1 MDARSGSVSYLR
13 QSREVHQARVRA
25 ASNARGAGLALS
37 ALFAFFLLWPTAA
50 VAQAT
55 GGEKIKSF
63 PPDTCYVADFPQGPD
78 GIKRIMLDLS
88 ERRLTVEYWGL
99 PTIAFGDEGMWC
111 NVGERRAWC
120 SVDCDGG
127 NSTFALRA
135 DGKVIAHIGTR
146 FISNMSSLLRHK
158 FDADGTRI
166 RGVFTLAPHPKSYC
180 EDRNPLMQSRRLAN
194 LQLSPGD
201 MAPLVERLEQNLSE
215 LGFFAEIPDYY
226 FTRDTGDALIA
237 FQRSV
242 GLKVTG
248 VADTETFVRLG
259 LLAVLGGGC

>member
-1 MDARSGSVSYLR
+1 MERNGPGTCPRRSVIA
-13 QSREVHQARVRA
+13 QARVEA
-25 ASNARGAGLALS
+25 LSNAIGLGLSFCALIMC
-37 ALFAFFLLWPTAA
+37 LMLWSPAA
-50 VAQAT
+50 AAPAT
-55 GGEKIKSF
+55 TNKKIKSF

-88 ERRLTVEYWGL
+88 DRRLTVEYWGL

-111 NVGERRAWC
+111 SVGARRAWC
-120 SVDCDGG
+120 TVDCDGG
-127 NSTFALRA
+127 NSTFVLRP
-135 DGKVIAHIGTR
+135 DGKVIASIGTR
-146 FISNMSSLLRHK
+146 FISNMSSLLQHK
-158 FDADGTRI
+158 FDADGTSI
-166 RGVFTLAPHPKSYC
+166 RGAFTLSPEPKSYC

-215 LGFFAEIPDYY
+215 LGFFAERPDYY
-226 FTRDTGDALIA
+226 FTRDTADALTA

-242 GLKVTG
+242 GLPVTG
-248 VADTETFVRLG
+248 IADTETFTRLG